1 MNILNEKAQL
11 LELSGIVIV
20 MDFMLVFM
28 TCYDKILFADLILFA
43 EFVCLLH

>member
-1 MNILNEKAQL
+1 MNISNEKAQL
-11 LELSGIVIV
+11 LDLTGIVIV

-28 TCYDKILFADLILFA
+28 TCYDEILFAGLVLFA